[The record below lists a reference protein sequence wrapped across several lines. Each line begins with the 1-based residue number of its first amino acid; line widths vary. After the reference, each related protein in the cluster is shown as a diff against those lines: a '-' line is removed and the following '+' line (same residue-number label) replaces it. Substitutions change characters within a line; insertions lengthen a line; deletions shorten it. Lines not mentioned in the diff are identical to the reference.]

1 MLSELIQESLKQ
13 SVHKIALTLGVPAI
27 AEVNVAL
34 EQPASA
40 DHGDYSSNIAMQLAR
55 HLRKAPLAIAG
66 LIVAE
71 LEASGSVHGLV
82 LRTEVAGPGFIN
94 MYLDW
99 QAWARAKGNF
109 TLPQHTVG
117 SKVIVEHTS
126 VNPNKSM
133 HIGHLR
139 NSCIGDALVRVLRAT
154 GHTVEVHNYVDDL
167 GNQLA
172 DTVAGLLNVPL
183 VGAHVRFGDYCWD
196 IYAEINKTYA
206 QQPEMVQKRTEI
218 LHALEEGHGNTAW
231 IGTLVAGQIVREHVE
246 EMRGFGIDY
255 DLLVWESNILK
266 EGFWA
271 SAFELLSQTEIFV
284 QETEGKLAGCWILK
298 QPAEDARPDTLE
310 EHQKD
315 KVLVRSNGILT
326 YTAKDIAY
334 HLWKFGLLEKDF
346 SYSEF
351 QSGLWTTGL
360 SGQVLPFGRADQ
372 VVNVIDYRQEYP
384 QQMVKQ
390 ALKALGFGAQA
401 DALHH
406 VSYGVVSLSPAS
418 AAGLG
423 IDTSSGK
430 SSYAMSGR
438 QGIGIKVTELV
449 RLMEDMIESTRSDK
463 NGLSSRLIAT
473 AAIRYYLL
481 RFNLGTEIVF
491 DFKQAMEISGN
502 TGVYLMYA
510 YARAQRVLSKAAS
523 AGGGSGVSESGA
535 SESDVGESDVGEFGA
550 SESGG
555 GEFGGGE
562 FGGGESGGGEF
573 GASESGGGESGGGE
587 FGGGEFG
594 GGEFGGGESG
604 GGESDVGEVP
614 LFPAQLEAAELAL
627 LRQLSLWQDTL
638 YTASRE
644 LTPNTIC
651 NYAYSLASLFSNF
664 YSACPI
670 LKGEEARIT
679 FRLWLTRS
687 FTETLGEALDV
698 LGLPK
703 PERM

>member
-1 MLSELIQESLKQ
+1 MLMLSQLIKNSLEQ
-13 SVHKIALTLGVPAI
+13 CIHKVSEGLGIPGSSAVK
-27 AEVNVAL
+27 VAL
-34 EQPASA
+34 EQPANA

-55 HLRKAPLAIAG
+55 PLRKAPAVI
-66 LIVAE
+66 AE
-71 LEASGSVHGLV
+71 LIIAELKSSGSVNGL
-82 LRTEVAGPGFIN
+82 LQRIEVAQPGFIN
-94 MYLDW
+94 MYIDW
-99 QAWARAKGNF
+99 QVWAQTDFAI
-109 TLPQHTVG
+109 PQADG
-117 SKVIVEHTS
+117 EKVIVEHTS

-139 NSCIGDALVRVLRAT
+139 NSCIGDALVRILRKT
-154 GHTVEVHNYVDDL
+154 GYRVEVHNYVDDL

-172 DTVAGLLNVPL
+172 DTVVGLLNVPL
-183 VGAHVRFGDYCWD
+183 AGNHVRFGDYCWD
-196 IYAEINKTYA
+196 IYAEINKEYA
-206 QQPEMVQKRTEI
+206 QHPESVHKRTEI
-218 LHALEEGHGNTAW
+218 LHALEQGDGNLSW
-231 IGTLVAGQIVREHVE
+231 IGNLVAGQIVKEHVE
-246 EMRGFGIDY
+246 EMRNFGIGY
-255 DLLVWESNILK
+255 DLLVWESSILK
-266 EGFWA
+266 EGFWS
-271 SAFELLSQTEIFV
+271 SAFDLLSQTDVFV
-284 QETEGKLAGCWILK
+284 QESEGKLAGCWILK
-298 QPAEDARPDTLE
+298 QSAGTGAEVTQETEE

-334 HLWKFGLLEKDF
+334 HLWKFGLLDKDF
-346 SYSEF
+346 AYSEF
-351 QSGLWTTGL
+351 NSGLWTTGL
-360 SGQVLPFGRADQ
+360 RGETLPFGRADK

-384 QQMVKQ
+384 QAMVKQ
-390 ALKALGFGAQA
+390 AFQALGYHEQA
-401 DALHH
+401 ERLHH

-423 IDTSSGK
+423 LDTSAGK

-449 RLMEDMIESTRSDK
+449 RLMEDSIESTRSDK

-510 YARAQRVLSKAAS
+510 YARASRVLSKGS
-523 AGGGSGVSESGA
+523 ALAESGTGNNGDNEHGGSREYGGHGNSGDNGSSKHSA
-535 SESDVGESDVGEFGA
+535 S
-550 SESGG
+550 SGLEG
-555 GEFGGGE
+555 SSAHG
-562 FGGGESGGGEF
+562 
-573 GASESGGGESGGGE
+573 
-587 FGGGEFG
+587 
-594 GGEFGGGESG
+594 
-604 GGESDVGEVP
+604 DLP
-614 LFPAQLEAAELAL
+614 LFPPQLEAAELAL

-651 NYAYSLASLFSNF
+651 NYAHSLAALFSN

-670 LKGEEARIT
+670 LKGEASSIA

-687 FTETLGEALDV
+687 FTDTLGEALDV

>member
-13 SVHKIALTLGVPAI
+13 CIHQISVSLGTPAVSQVTV
-27 AEVNVAL
+27 EL
-34 EQPASA
+34 EQPANA
-40 DHGDYSSNIAMQLAR
+40 EHGDYSSNIAMQLAR
-55 HLRKAPLAIAG
+55 TLRKAPNAIAEM
-66 LIVAE
+66 IVSE
-71 LEASGSVHGLV
+71 LQASGSVNGL
-82 LRTEVAGPGFIN
+82 LMRIEVAAPGFIN
-94 MYLDW
+94 MYMDW
-99 QAWARAKGNF
+99 QAWAQTRDTFA
-109 TLPQHTVG
+109 LPRNTG
-117 SKVIVEHTS
+117 GKVIVEHTS

-139 NSCIGDALVRVLRAT
+139 NSCIGDALVRMLKHT
-154 GHTVEVHNYVDDL
+154 GYSVEVHNYVDDL

-172 DTVAGLLNVPL
+172 DTVVGLLNIPL
-183 VGAHVRFGDYCWD
+183 AGEHVRFGDYCWD
-196 IYAEINKTYA
+196 IYAEINKAYT
-206 QQPEMVQKRTEI
+206 QKPETVQKRTEI

-231 IGTLVAGQIVREHVE
+231 IGNLVAGQIVKEHVE
-246 EMRGFGIDY
+246 EMRNFGIEY
-255 DLLVWESNILK
+255 DLLVWESHILK
-266 EGFWA
+266 EGFWS
-271 SAFELLSQTEIFV
+271 SAFDLLSQTEVFV
-284 QETEGKLAGCWILK
+284 QEHEGKLAGCWILK
-298 QPAEDARPDTLE
+298 QPAGDHAMPDTGE

-334 HLWKFGLLEKDF
+334 HLWKFGLLGKDF

-351 QSGLWTTGL
+351 NSGLWTTGMT
-360 SGQVLPFGRADQ
+360 GQILPFGQADK

-384 QQMVKQ
+384 QAMVKQ
-390 ALKALGFGAQA
+390 ALKALGFTRQA
-401 DALHH
+401 DSLHH

-423 IDTSSGK
+423 IDTSGGK

-449 RLMEDMIESTRSDK
+449 RLMEDMIESTRADK

-510 YARAQRVLSKAAS
+510 YARAQRVLSKGGAAAEGNS
-523 AGGGSGVSESGA
+523 TGAVSGSGNGA
-535 SESDVGESDVGEFGA
+535 LSS
-550 SESGG
+550 SGG
-555 GEFGGGE
+555 G
-562 FGGGESGGGEF
+562 
-573 GASESGGGESGGGE
+573 AVSEKIKL
-587 FGGGEFG
+587 
-594 GGEFGGGESG
+594 
-604 GGESDVGEVP
+604 P
-614 LFPAQLEAAELAL
+614 LFPPQLEAAELAL

-638 YTASRE
+638 YTASQE

-651 NYAYSLASLFSNF
+651 NYAHGLASLFNHF
-664 YSACPI
+664 YSSCPI
-670 LKGEEARIT
+670 LKGGEASIA
-679 FRLWLTRS
+679 FRLWLTRC
-687 FTETLGEALDV
+687 FTGTLGEALDV

-703 PERM
+703 PDRM

>member
-1 MLSELIQESLKQ
+1 
-13 SVHKIALTLGVPAI
+13 
-27 AEVNVAL
+27 
-34 EQPASA
+34 
-40 DHGDYSSNIAMQLAR
+40 MQLAKT
-55 HLRKAPLAIAG
+55 LRKAPVAIAE
-66 LIVAE
+66 LIIAE
-71 LEASGSVHGLV
+71 LKQSGSANGL
-82 LRTEVAGPGFIN
+82 LQRIEVAAPGFIN
-94 MYLDW
+94 MYIDW
-99 QAWARAKGNF
+99 QEWARADF
-109 TLPQHTVG
+109 ALPLAAG
-117 SKVIVEHTS
+117 EKVIVEHTS

-139 NSCIGDALVRVLRAT
+139 NSCIGDALVRILRKT

-172 DTVAGLLNVPL
+172 DTVVGLLNVPL
-183 VGAHVRFGDYCWD
+183 AGEHVRFGDYCWD
-196 IYAEINKTYA
+196 IYAEINKEYA
-206 QQPEMVQKRTEI
+206 LHPETVHKRTGI
-218 LHALEEGHGNTAW
+218 LHALEEGNGNTAW
-231 IGTLVAGQIVREHVE
+231 IGSLVAGQIVKEHVE
-246 EMRGFGIDY
+246 EMRNFGIEY
-255 DLLVWESNILK
+255 DLLVWESSILK
-266 EGFWA
+266 EGFWS
-271 SAFELLSQTEIFV
+271 SAFDLLAQTDVFV

-298 QPAEDARPDTLE
+298 QQAGDGTAQDTEED
-310 EHQKD
+310 HQKD

-334 HLWKFGLLEKDF
+334 HLWKFGLLDKDF
-346 SYSEF
+346 AYSEF
-351 QSGLWTTGL
+351 SSGLWTTGL
-360 SGQVLPFGRADQ
+360 SGEVLPFGHADR

-384 QQMVKQ
+384 QAMVKQ
-390 ALKALGFGAQA
+390 AFQALGYNEQA
-401 DALHH
+401 ERLHH

-423 IDTSSGK
+423 IDTSGGK

-449 RLMEDMIESTRSDK
+449 RLMEDTIEATRSDK

-510 YARAQRVLSKAAS
+510 YARASRVLSKGEALGDSGSWSNAS
-523 AGGGSGVSESGA
+523 VGSTADGGSNSSGA
-535 SESDVGESDVGEFGA
+535 SNTSGA
-550 SESGG
+550 SYVSGASNASGANNASGASNASGG
-555 GEFGGGE
+555 SKEL
-562 FGGGESGGGEF
+562 
-573 GASESGGGESGGGE
+573 
-587 FGGGEFG
+587 
-594 GGEFGGGESG
+594 
-604 GGESDVGEVP
+604 P
-614 LFPAQLEAAELAL
+614 LFPPHLEPAELAL

-638 YTASRE
+638 YTASQE

-651 NYAYSLASLFSNF
+651 NYAHSLTALFSNF

-670 LKGEEARIT
+670 LKGEAASIA
-679 FRLWLTRS
+679 FRLWLTRC